1 MDAFLFGNSESP
13 LWAVYHPANFS
24 VDRFEGVVLCYPFG
38 QEYMRSHWAMRQLAS
53 MLAQKGFHV
62 LRFDYRGTGDSSL
75 DLDQVTP
82 EFWINDIDSAI
93 SELKDL
99 TGVEKISLVGLR
111 LGALLAATVATQRS
125 DVGSLVVW
133 DPIISGQKY
142 IDELTL
148 SIGGARDE
156 GLNSNYIGAD
166 NTIHF
171 NGFALSRDFQKG
183 LIDIDLEN
191 NQVPDCRSLELVSHE
206 NTHFTCLKNSWQKNP
221 NFEYKEVPSP
231 NDWNYVDNIGG
242 ILLPQNILKAICDWI

>member
-82 EFWINDIDSAI
+82 DSWLSDIETAI

-111 LGALLAATVATQRS
+111 LGALLAAAVATQRS
-125 DVGSLVVW
+125 DVSSLVVW

-142 IDELTL
+142 LDELRL
-148 SIGGARDE
+148 SIGDARDSL
-156 GLNSNYIGAD
+156 LNSNYIGAD
-166 NTIHF
+166 KAIHF
-171 NGFALSRDFQKG
+171 NGFSLSNDFQKS
-183 LIDIDLEN
+183 LIDIDLQKN
-191 NQVPDCRSLELVSHE
+191 KIPDCRLLELVSHE
-206 NTHFTCLKNSWQKNP
+206 SAHFSSLKNHWQKSVE
-221 NFEYKEVPSP
+221 FDYKEVPSP

-242 ILLPQNILKAICDWI
+242 ILLPQDILKAISGWI